1 MEIPSGRPRL
11 AICLSALIAGS
22 SLACGGEDSPP
33 RRPRPSAERPSP
45 GIGTATD
52 TGRPQASTPR
62 IDVVIAAL
70 HVPDR
75 VRREQQF
82 AVRIEVSNSSRSL
95 SAGTFSIELRAGL
108 RHPGGATNVPLGT
121 VRVGGLAAGETRV
134 ETARVRAPHRS
145 GQWTVT
151 ATVRA
156 VGFEDP
162 VNNEMSVP
170 LSVD

>member
-1 MEIPSGRPRL
+1 MEIHSGRHRL
-11 AICLSALIAGS
+11 AVCLSALIAGS
-22 SLACGGEDSPP
+22 SLACGGEDSQP
-33 RRPRPSAERPSP
+33 RRPRPSADRPSP
-45 GIGTATD
+45 GIGTAD
-52 TGRPQASTPR
+52 TGSPQTSTPR

-121 VRVGGLAAGETRV
+121 FASAVLRRARPEWKRRESERRTDRVDGQSPRPS
-134 ETARVRAPHRS
+134 ARSTSKTP
-145 GQWTVT
+145 
-151 ATVRA
+151 
-156 VGFEDP
+156 
-162 VNNEMSVP
+162 
-170 LSVD
+170 